1 MFNRRIAKMK
11 IEDMTLKQKIGQM
24 LMVGFPSKY
33 FDEHVRKLV
42 YEQNIGNIILFSRN
56 VGDSHELATLTWDI
70 QENMMKSV
78 GVPAFIAIDQE
89 GGMVTRI
96 FSNATFLPGNMA
108 IAATGES
115 DNAGKVGMIMGKE
128 LKGLGINMNLAPVLD
143 VNNNPLNPIIGVR
156 SYGEVPKK
164 VAELGLNYIEALQ
177 SQGVL
182 ATGKHFPGHGD
193 TEVDSHIDLPSIS
206 HPMDRLRD
214 VELYPFK
221 KAIDGGMDA
230 IMTAHILFKALET
243 EFPATLS
250 YNVITK
256 TLREELGFEG
266 IVITD
271 CMEMKA
277 ISTYFGTPKAAIA
290 AIKAGADI
298 ILVSHTLK
306 AQVATV
312 NAIENAVQKGD
323 ISMDRID
330 ESVKRILSMKEKYCV
345 LDDMAGTLGEKV
357 SQEHRVVAKDI
368 SLDSITLVKDER
380 ELLPVES
387 NDIIAISPNPVT
399 MTGVEDNASGTP
411 SFAQVVTQRFGG
423 IYSVMDVEP
432 NESYIQAIVEKS
444 KDKELIIVGTYNAN
458 LNTGQAKLVEELY
471 SNNKDIVVV
480 ALRNPYDISQF
491 KYISTYVCAYEYT
504 PLSIRSVVEVLSG
517 AKRPVGKLPVSLE
530 ME

>member
-1 MFNRRIAKMK
+1 M
-11 IEDMTLKQKIGQM
+11 
-24 LMVGFPSKY
+24 
-33 FDEHVRKLV
+33 
-42 YEQNIGNIILFSRN
+42 
-56 VGDSHELATLTWDI
+56 
-70 QENMMKSV
+70 
-78 GVPAFIAIDQE
+78 
-89 GGMVTRI
+89 
-96 FSNATFLPGNMA
+96 
-108 IAATGES
+108 
-115 DNAGKVGMIMGKE
+115 
-128 LKGLGINMNLAPVLD
+128 
-143 VNNNPLNPIIGVR
+143 
-156 SYGEVPKK
+156 
-164 VAELGLNYIEALQ
+164 
-177 SQGVL
+177 

-290 AIKAGADI
+290 DIKAGADI

-306 AQVATV
+306 AQVAIV

-345 LDDMAGTLGEKV
+345 LDDMAGTLGEEV
-357 SQEHRVVAKDI
+357 SQEHKVVAKDI

-399 MTGVEDNASGTP
+399 MTGVEDNESGTP
-411 SFAQVVTQRFGG
+411 SFAQVVAQRFGG

-491 KYISTYVCAYEYT
+491 KYISTYVCAHEYT